1 MFRSFQFPNRRF
13 AAVAILAA
21 GLLSAGQGLAA
32 PAHKIVTVLGDSIT
46 AGYGLPAA
54 AALPAQL
61 QAALGKRG
69 AVVTVRGAGVSGDT
83 TADGLA
89 RVGFSVQKD
98 SDVCVIALGGNDLLQ
113 GVDPATTKANLASI
127 IEKLKARHIRVVLAG
142 LAAPGD
148 IGGAYAREF
157 AAIYPQLAKT
167 YGVTLYPN
175 LLAGVALDGRLNQAD
190 GIHPNAQGVLII
202 AGRLA
207 PVVASALH

>member
-1 MFRSFQFPNRRF
+1 
-13 AAVAILAA
+13 
-21 GLLSAGQGLAA
+21 
-32 PAHKIVTVLGDSIT
+32 
-46 AGYGLPAA
+46 
-54 AALPAQL
+54 
-61 QAALGKRG
+61 
-69 AVVTVRGAGVSGDT
+69 
-83 TADGLA
+83 LA

-98 SDVCVIALGGNDLLQ
+98 SDVCIIALGGNDLLQ
-113 GVDPATTKANLASI
+113 GVSPAATKANLASI

-148 IGGAYAREF
+148 IGGAYAKEF

-175 LLAGVALDGRLNQAD
+175 LLAGVALDGRFNQAD
-190 GIHPNAQGVLII
+190 GIHPNAQGVQII

>member
-1 MFRSFQFPNRRF
+1 MFQLRQFFSRQTV
-13 AAVAILAA
+13 ATAIAVSLIVSSRAM
-21 GLLSAGQGLAA
+21 AA
-32 PAHKIVTVLGDSIT
+32 PAHQIVTLLGDSIT

-61 QAALGKRG
+61 QKALDAHGAAI
-69 AVVTVRGAGVSGDT
+69 TVRGAGVSGDT
-83 TADGLA
+83 SADGLA

-98 SDVCVIALGGNDLLQ
+98 SDVCIVALGGNDLLQ
-113 GVDPATTKANLASI
+113 GIDPKTTKANLASI

-148 IGGAYAREF
+148 IGGAYARDF
-157 AAIYPQLAKT
+157 AAIYPQLAKQ

-190 GIHPNAQGVLII
+190 GIHPNAQGVQII

-207 PVVASALH
+207 PVVASALK

>member
-1 MFRSFQFPNRRF
+1 M
-13 AAVAILAA
+13 LTAA
-21 GLLSAGQGLAA
+21 GQAAAA
-32 PAHKIVTVLGDSIT
+32 PARRVVTVLGDSIT

-61 QAALGKRG
+61 QKALDKKDAAI
-69 AVVTVRGAGVSGDT
+69 TVRGAGVSGDT

-98 SDVCVIALGGNDLLQ
+98 TDVCLIALGGNDLLQ
-113 GVDPATTKANLASI
+113 GIDPKTTKTNLGRI
-127 IEKLKARHIRVVLAG
+127 IETLKARHIKVVLAG

-148 IGGAYAREF
+148 IGGSYARDF
-157 AAIYPQLAKT
+157 AAIYPQLARQ

-175 LLAGVALDGRLNQAD
+175 LLAGVALDGRYNQQD

-202 AGRLA
+202 AAKLA
-207 PVVASALH
+207 PVVASALK